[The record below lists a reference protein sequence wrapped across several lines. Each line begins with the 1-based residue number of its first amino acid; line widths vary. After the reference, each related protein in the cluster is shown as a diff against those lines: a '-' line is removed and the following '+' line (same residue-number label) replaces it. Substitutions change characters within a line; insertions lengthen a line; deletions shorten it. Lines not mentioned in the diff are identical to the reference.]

1 MFLLYNVYIVVE
13 EYNQKLEV
21 DRQKIKMA
29 VRLQTPVEITTY
41 TLPRN
46 MEIYVR
52 SILTTFLEEC
62 HQEHLQEYLVFCLG
76 ELLTNAKKANTKRVY
91 FKEKGLDIND
101 PDDYKAGMENFKE
114 DTLTNIDHYL
124 ELQKKDGLYIKL
136 DLQLRGDKVKVE
148 IRNKAKLT
156 QFERQRIQN
165 KLDSVQKYNNM
176 EEVLSNVIDQTEGAG
191 LGIIIIVLM
200 LQKVGLAKEN
210 YQVESRGEET
220 VTRII
225 LPCNEQIFAA
235 EEIMTYEFA
244 NLQNTIPVL
253 KPHFEELQKA
263 LEATELSKDD
273 LFNIINKDITLSL
286 LLLKEADKKDKEC
299 VEIRKALD
307 ILSDDEIKAL
317 YSNEN
322 LEISVID
329 ENDSR
334 NTVWEHAKKAAFVAY
349 NIVKNNENLEKKYS
363 AEELHTAALFNSLG
377 FALLESATEEQH
389 NYIKDLS
396 SQYEL
401 GEKIYNVF
409 WSGNAHTYLNL
420 IYGKRAGLPEKFTA
434 MFSCWNYWEMAPEPL
449 LDAVYTIYLAEMLVY
464 YTDRQIDFY
473 QLDKRV
479 LDYFNI
485 TNENQ
490 FNSMAKKFTK
500 SV

>member
-1 MFLLYNVYIVVE
+1 MVE

-101 PDDYKAGMENFKE
+101 PDDYKAGMEHFKE

-124 ELQKKDGLYIKL
+124 ELQKKEGLYIKL

-156 QFERQRIQN
+156 QFEKARIQN

-235 EEIMTYEFA
+235 EEIMTYEFV

-253 KPHFEELQKA
+253 KTSFEAIEKLLK
-263 LEATELSKDD
+263 EPKLSKDD
-273 LFNIINKDITLSL
+273 LFLAISKDITLSL
-286 LLLKEADKKDKEC
+286 LLLKAGNKKDKEC
-299 VEIRKALD
+299 NEIRKALD
-307 ILSDDEIKAL
+307 LLSEDEIKAL
-317 YSNEN
+317 YSTEN
-322 LEISVID
+322 LEISVI
-329 ENDSR
+329 EETEGCKNIWS
-334 NTVWEHAKKAAFVAY
+334 HAQKTAFVAY
-349 NIVKNNENLEKKYS
+349 NLVKNYENLSKKYTPD
-363 AEELHTAALFNSLG
+363 ELYTAALFNSLG
-377 FALLESATEEQH
+377 FVLLEAATEEQH
-389 NYIKDLS
+389 NYIQELS

-401 GEKIYNVF
+401 SEKINNVF
-409 WSGNAHTYLNL
+409 WSGNARTYINL
-420 IYGKRAGLPEKFTA
+420 IYGKRAGLSEKLTA
-434 MFSCWNYWEMAPEPL
+434 MFSCWNYWEMSPEPL
-449 LDAVYTIYLAEMLVY
+449 LDAVYTIYLSEMLVY
-464 YTDRQIDFY
+464 YAEHNIDFY

-479 LDYFNI
+479 LDFFNI

-490 FNSMAKKFTK
+490 FNLMAKKFAK